1 MPEWLIPLPDCF
13 LRSFICRRVLEK
25 FKCFDA
31 LEKQSE
37 IFHLYLDL
45 HTPESKIE
53 ALRERLDDFTREH
66 SHDVKD
72 VIASEDTIDGKE
84 AAIKMWVSLR
94 LQHNL
99 QNNEYRYKFRS
110 QLWLAIKIAMNELAI
125 GYMPPENRV
134 RVTQGHY
141 PTHPCT
147 RRPCLYHS
155 SVQVINVVQ
164 TRVSHG

>member
-1 MPEWLIPLPDCF
+1 MTIF
-13 LRSFICRRVLEK
+13 LRMDGQLVHIPNSYLQGTKIYNARRSPPQ
-25 FKCFDA
+25 
-31 LEKQSE
+31 QSE

-110 QLWLAIKIAMNELAI
+110 KLWLAIKIAMNELAI
-125 GYMPPENRV
+125 EYMPPENRV
-134 RVTQGHY
+134 RVMQGHY
-141 PTHPCT
+141 PDTP
-147 RRPCLYHS
+147 LHS
-155 SVQVINVVQ
+155 SPMPAP
-164 TRVSHG
+164 R